1 MGSTPYPMNEYAP
14 SYFQGLNLMPSA
26 ELGYDPRPFTYLY
39 NPPSNFG
46 GAGGDTSL
54 VTNDSVQ
61 IDVDSDFLMMAWY
74 LALTTGEFQIQLA
87 DSTGYN
93 LMSGAVNS
101 GAISNS
107 SSDPTVFSPAH
118 PFPAG
123 GRIQIVELEDLS
135 GELNPTQIAFVGIKL
150 FRVKRQG

>member
-1 MGSTPYPMNEYAP
+1 MNPATYPMNEYAP
-14 SYFQGLNLMPSA
+14 SYFQGANLAPSI
-26 ELGYDPRPFTYLY
+26 ETGYDPRPFTYLY
-39 NPPSNFG
+39 NPPTLFGG
-46 GAGGDTSL
+46 GAGNTSL

-61 IDVDSDFLMMAWY
+61 IDVDSDFLMFGWY
-74 LALTTGEFQIQLA
+74 IALFTGAFQIQLA

-93 LMSGAVNS
+93 LMSGAMNS
-101 GAISNS
+101 GALSQS

-135 GELNPTQIAFVGIKL
+135 GALNNTQIAFVGVKL
-150 FRVKRQG
+150 FRVRRQG

>member
-1 MGSTPYPMNEYAP
+1 MNPSTYPMNEYAP
-14 SYFQGLNLMPSA
+14 SYFQGINTAPAIES
-26 ELGYDPRPFTYLY
+26 GYEPRPFTYLY
-39 NPPSNFG
+39 SPTSTFG

-54 VTNDSVQ
+54 ITNDAVQ
-61 IDVDSDFLMMAWY
+61 IDVDSDFLLLAWY
-74 LALTTGEFQIQLA
+74 ISLFTGTFQIQLA

-93 LMSGAVNS
+93 LMSGALNS
-101 GAISNS
+101 GAISTS
-107 SSDPTVFSPAH
+107 SSDPTVFSPSH

-135 GELNPTQIAFVGIKL
+135 GALNPTQIAFVGIKL